1 LRWWP
6 FSNNIAAHF
15 RSEQKMR
22 TVHSLALV
30 ILGMTTSYGFKTLPI
45 PKVEGDFQVRILR
58 PI

>member
-1 LRWWP
+1 
-6 FSNNIAAHF
+6 
-15 RSEQKMR
+15 MR